1 MGKKG
6 KEPSAK
12 QRELV
17 TNTLRW
23 WCSPWYCDLKIP
35 KAWAHNFL
43 TDLELFGEVGGG
55 EERNKETDK

>member
-1 MGKKG
+1 MGEKG

-23 WCSPWYCDLKIP
+23 RCSPRYCDLKIP
-35 KAWAHNFL
+35 KAWAHHLL
-43 TDLELFGEVGGG
+43 TDLELFFAGGG
-55 EERNKETDK
+55 GGGGVGLGGE